1 MQIAGKS
8 DSCSGHDLSG
18 LTQLMPPGRAA
29 GSINSLARSAPM
41 FCLKRICY
49 CFFSRVDGSRQPS
62 VQFCKSKDEID
73 QNIVSKSAYIE

>member
-18 LTQLMPPGRAA
+18 LTQLEPPGRVA

-41 FCLKRICY
+41 SVGFRLKVTTMRD
-49 CFFSRVDGSRQPS
+49 VDNLL
-62 VQFCKSKDEID
+62 VQYSWMAAKRS
-73 QNIVSKSAYIE
+73 